1 METNRC
7 ADAFVQKGCSQI
19 NGWIYLFIYYVLFFL
34 YKKPPP
40 PNVLFFIEFDNYE
53 TFFVRALTLG
63 MLNAKFVAF
72 SILNT
77 KNHVSSSVLNVKKI

>member
-1 METNRC
+1 MLMLLSRKVVLKLMVE
-7 ADAFVQKGCSQI
+7 F
-19 NGWIYLFIYYVLFFL
+19 IYLFIMFYFFL

>member
-1 METNRC
+1 MVE
-7 ADAFVQKGCSQI
+7 
-19 NGWIYLFIYYVLFFL
+19 FIYYVLFFL

-63 MLNAKFVAF
+63 MLNAKFV
-72 SILNT
+72 
-77 KNHVSSSVLNVKKI
+77 NHVSSSVPNVIKN

>member
-1 METNRC
+1 MVE
-7 ADAFVQKGCSQI
+7 F
-19 NGWIYLFIYYVLFFL
+19 IYLFIMFYFFL

-40 PNVLFFIEFDNYE
+40 PNVLFFFIEFDNYE

-77 KNHVSSSVLNVKKI
+77 KNHVSSSVPNVKKN